1 MDHINN
7 QNYKNFENFGTLR
20 SYKRNTKIEE
30 TKREITIQISKQQGD
45 QRGLQHESQKR
56 IMAERT

>member
-7 QNYKNFENFGTLR
+7 QNYNNFENFGTLR